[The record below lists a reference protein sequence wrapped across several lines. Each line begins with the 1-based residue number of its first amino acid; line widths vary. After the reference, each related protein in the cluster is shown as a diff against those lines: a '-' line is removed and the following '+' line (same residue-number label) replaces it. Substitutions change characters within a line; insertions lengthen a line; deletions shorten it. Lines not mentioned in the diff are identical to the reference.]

1 MDSLLSHLTEVTLC
15 EDNHVVA
22 FSSVFSEQNPIPSSQ
37 LKDLSKPTIIQVGDV
52 RSSSVTIIQQKVY
65 ESGKACLD
73 AIYGELQK
81 KAKEEVQAELEQ
93 RAKEKDEEETE
104 RKFAIPL
111 SQREQSTIQQIKQIQ
126 SQPIPVSTSLRDDLV
141 DLQNILEKNGKN
153 PALLEKVKKD
163 IEFFDT
169 VVLNHT
175 VN

>member
-1 MDSLLSHLTEVTLC
+1 M
-15 EDNHVVA
+15 
-22 FSSVFSEQNPIPSSQ
+22 
-37 LKDLSKPTIIQVGDV
+37 
-52 RSSSVTIIQQKVY
+52 
-65 ESGKACLD
+65 
-73 AIYGELQK
+73 QK

-93 RAKEKDEEETE
+93 RAKEKGEEETE
-104 RKFAIPL
+104 KKFAIPL